1 MKNRFL
7 AFIQKEFYHI
17 FRDKRTLLILFGMPI
32 VQVLLFGYVIT
43 TEIKDV
49 EVAIWDKSKDETTQQ
64 ITNKI
69 LGSPY
74 FKLVKNI
81 QSQEEI
87 EEVFKQGIAKEV
99 LIFETNFA
107 EKLNKT
113 KKADIQIITDAS
125 DPNIANLIVNYT
137 SSIVYSY
144 LKEINANVKMP
155 MQITPEIS
163 MLYNA
168 ELKSVFMFVPGT
180 MAMIL
185 MLVSAMITSIA
196 ITREKE
202 MGTMEVLLVSPLKVS
217 QIIIGK
223 VTPYIVL
230 SIINVLTIIT
240 LAMTIF
246 NMPVVGSLFLLIA
259 VSTLFIFTSLALG
272 ILISTVTN
280 DQQTAMMISMFA
292 LMLPTILLSGFIF
305 PVDNMPKILQWITV
319 IIPPKYYINAIKDIM
334 LKGSGIAYIWKDVA
348 VLTGMTLFFIG
359 VSIKK
364 FKIRLE

>member
-1 MKNRFL
+1 MNKFK
-7 AFIQKEFYHI
+7 AFVKKEFYHI
-17 FRDKRTLLILFGMPI
+17 FRDKRTMLILFGMPI
-32 VQVLLFGYVIT
+32 VQILLFGFVIT

-49 EVAIWDKSKDETTQQ
+49 EIAIWDKSKDEVTQK

-69 LGSPY
+69 LGSGY

-81 QSQEEI
+81 DNEQEI
-87 EEVFKQGIAKEV
+87 YNAFKKGTIKEA
-99 LIFETNFA
+99 LIFENNFA
-107 EKLNKT
+107 QNLNNRNN
-113 KKADIQIITDAS
+113 ANIQIITDAS

-137 SSIVYSY
+137 SAIVYSY
-144 LKEINANVKMP
+144 TGELNSNLTIP
-155 MQITPEIS
+155 MQIKTES
-163 MLYNA
+163 TMLYNS

-202 MGTMEVLLVSPLKVS
+202 LGTMEVLLVSPLKVS

-223 VTPYIVL
+223 VAPYIVL
-230 SIINVLTIIT
+230 SIINVITIIA
-240 LAMTIF
+240 LAMSIF
-246 NMPVVGSLFLLIA
+246 HMPIVGSLSLLIA
-259 VSTLFIFTSLALG
+259 VSILFIFMALSLG

-305 PVDNMPKILQWITV
+305 PVENMPKILQWLTV
-319 IIPPKYYINAIKDIM
+319 IIPPKYYISAIKDIM
-334 LKGSGIAYIWKDVA
+334 LKGSGLSYIWKDVA
-348 VLTGMTLFFIG
+348 VLFLMTLVLLG
-359 VSIKK
+359 LSIKK

>member
-1 MKNRFL
+1 MNRFL
-7 AFIQKEFYHI
+7 AFIKKEFYHI
-17 FRDKRTLLILFGMPI
+17 FRDKRTMMILFGMPI

-49 EVAIWDKSKDETTQQ
+49 EVAIWDKSKDKVTRE
-64 ITNKI
+64 ISNKI

-81 QSQEEI
+81 ESQKEI
-87 EEVFKQGIAKEV
+87 EEAFKQGIVKEV

-107 EKLNKT
+107 KKLNKN
-113 KKADIQIITDAS
+113 KQADIQIITDAS

-137 SSIVYSY
+137 TAIVYTY
-144 LKEINANVKMP
+144 MAEINANLKIP
-155 MQITPEIS
+155 MQIVTESS

-168 ELKSVFMFVPGT
+168 ELKSVYMFVPGT

-185 MLVSAMITSIA
+185 MMVSAMITSIA

-202 MGTMEVLLVSPLKVS
+202 LGTMEVLLVSPLKVS

-230 SIINVLTIIT
+230 SIINVLTII
-240 LAMTIF
+240 AMAIF
-246 NMPVVGSLFLLIA
+246 IFKMPIVGSLMLLIS
-259 VSTLFIFTSLALG
+259 VSTLFIFLSLALG
-272 ILISTVTN
+272 ILISTVTD
-280 DQQTAMMISMFA
+280 DQQSAMMISMFA

-305 PVDNMPKILQWITV
+305 PIENMPEILQWFTV
-319 IIPPKYYINAIKDIM
+319 VVPPVYYINAIKDIM
-334 LKGSGIAYIWKDVA
+334 LKGSTLIDIWKDVA
-348 VLTGMTLFFIG
+348 VLSGMTIFLIG
-359 VSIKK
+359 MSIKK